1 MRQAPSVPPS
11 CHPIH
16 LGPPKGPPAVH
27 GETAPTASSQLITA
41 PSRQATQWL
50 GMIIH
55 DWPGGTFG
63 LKSGDMSWMVLDGN
77 SNHMDASLS
86 ATDGGFTMDL
96 GPEMYNM
103 PLQPHDAIPF
113 GTIIPSQISNTA
125 LDDVASGIHSW
136 LMSVASHPASAS
148 IHTSPGEIMPEPS
161 TPALRRYSHHH
172 LQQQHSS
179 EIPQLAGTK
188 RRDSEIHVHSTGSPD
203 ATASFASQSTPS
215 DTTALPS
222 SNKKKTI
229 REKNRMAATKYRDK
243 TKCEI
248 TELVKT
254 EQWLSEKNS
263 ALKAHVKYLCD
274 EILALKTEILRHGT
288 CESQLIQ
295 DYIMERATEQQ
306 SASTPHGRSG
316 CQLPD
321 LYPEEICDNDNRP
334 LPYLRHRIV
343 AWAYINHQASAC
355 CDSTLR
361 RNVRRSLVGNSSAT
375 MQRISDGI
383 RSMCTEYNV
392 LKCPRWSDM
401 SDECG
406 VWGLQKQCREC

>member
-1 MRQAPSVPPS
+1 MAAAFTDHTQHQHST
-11 CHPIH
+11 H
-16 LGPPKGPPAVH
+16 
-27 GETAPTASSQLITA
+27 TA
-41 PSRQATQWL
+41 
-50 GMIIH
+50 H
-55 DWPGGTFG
+55 EWPGGTFG

-77 SNHMDASLS
+77 STHMDAPLS

-96 GPEMYNM
+96 GPEMYNT

-125 LDDVASGIHSW
+125 PDDVASAIDSW
-136 LMSVASHPASAS
+136 LMSAPH
-148 IHTSPGEIMPEPS
+148 
-161 TPALRRYSHHH
+161 
-172 LQQQHSS
+172 
-179 EIPQLAGTK
+179 
-188 RRDSEIHVHSTGSPD
+188 TGSPD

-222 SNKKKTI
+222 SNKKKKTI

-295 DYIMERATEQQ
+295 DYIMERA
-306 SASTPHGRSG
+306 SWFYVSHV
-316 CQLPD
+316 D
-321 LYPEEICDNDNRP
+321 
-334 LPYLRHRIV
+334 
-343 AWAYINHQASAC
+343 
-355 CDSTLR
+355 
-361 RNVRRSLVGNSSAT
+361 
-375 MQRISDGI
+375 
-383 RSMCTEYNV
+383 
-392 LKCPRWSDM
+392 
-401 SDECG
+401 
-406 VWGLQKQCREC
+406 